1 MASSDFSLSISQRG
15 DSTSS
20 GLSTPSTSG
29 AQTDDVST
37 GLVLYQDDASYSA
50 GLAAGA
56 IESSDC
62 LQSSS
67 PGPSSQP
74 SPAICQHYEHI
85 LLDWKL
91 T

>member
-1 MASSDFSLSISQRG
+1 MASSDFSLSMSHLG
-15 DSTSS
+15 DSTRT
-20 GLSTPSTSG
+20 GLRAPSTSG
-29 AQTDDVST
+29 AQTDDVSR
-37 GLVLYQDDASYSA
+37 GLVLHQDDASYSA

-62 LQSSS
+62 LQSST

-74 SPAICQHYEHI
+74 SPAICQHYEPI